1 MNWKCVM
8 ASVALVGTMLSGNAA
23 SITLD
28 GQGSVELPCNISV
41 ANHDDLIEGFI
52 KKEDTV

>member
-23 SITLD
+23 SI
-28 GQGSVELPCNISV
+28 ELNILSKPTC
-41 ANHDDLIEGFI
+41 L
-52 KKEDTV
+52 

>member
-1 MNWKCVM
+1 MNWKCMM

-28 GQGSVELPCNISV
+28 GQGSVELPSYVSV
-41 ANHDDLIEGFI
+41 VNHDDLIDGG
-52 KKEDTV
+52 